1 MRNKIDNKYF
11 YWGLTI
17 FAVVAASITLFF
29 AFYRWQQIVD
39 FIIYIFEVFTPILYG
54 LLLAYILSP
63 VLSYLEVK
71 VFAKLG
77 RKIFKKDRK
86 KVKLFSRVLS
96 ISTSALLI
104 ILFLFFIINYIIP
117 ELFKSINIII
127 TNIPDYLNNGKNWI
141 VSKFSEQPEVQEL
154 ILNNYNNIA
163 DYVIDYINN
172 DVLPSMNTIIK
183 NLSIGIIGIL
193 KLILNMILSFI
204 VAIYILISKEKF
216 IAQAKKMMY
225 AFVSPTQ
232 GMIVLENVRY
242 THKVFG
248 GFLYGKV
255 IDSIIIG
262 IMCFVF
268 MILFKMPYS
277 ILISVIVGVTNII
290 PYFGPFI
297 GAVPSVLLI
306 LLVSPAKAFT
316 FLVFIFILQQFDGNI
331 LGPKILGNKTGL
343 KSFWVLFAIL
353 IFGNLFGFIGMLFGV
368 PLFAILYAFINGICT
383 RRLQAKNLPA
393 KTSEYVNIDY
403 INPENNEVIY
413 YK

>member
-216 IAQAKKMMY
+216 IAQ
-225 AFVSPTQ
+225 
-232 GMIVLENVRY
+232 
-242 THKVFG
+242 VFG